1 MRAGRFSG
9 VFDGWRRAGV
19 GDRAIVRARR
29 AGRGLRPVGAPGR
42 ASDSCASRPRRAQ
55 ARGEERQ
62 RDVPSDLSS
71 GARLPPRRGTPK
83 PVPIGVRVQ
92 EGAPAACAAVTRV
105 GVTLLG
111 AWL

>member
-1 MRAGRFSG
+1 MNG
-9 VFDGWRRAGV
+9 
-19 GDRAIVRARR
+19 RARR
-29 AGRGLRPVGAPGR
+29 AVRSPRARAAPRGAGASGL
-42 ASDSCASRPRRAQ
+42 
-55 ARGEERQ
+55 GEERQ
-62 RDVPSDLSS
+62 RDAPSDLSS

-83 PVPIGVRVQ
+83 PVPVGVRVQ